1 MDKLTNYLGQ
11 PIFSQIV
18 SLIDPSLLEQVTE
31 VKKANRHAKKLMFKE
46 HLITMLYTVFTGC
59 TSIREVQAGLELCQ
73 GKLNH
78 FNLKEVPARSTLS
91 DGNKNRASSIFG
103 ALYQELYKKYSHII
117 SDSSLKKEIASKL
130 YILDSSTISLF
141 KAILKPA
148 GRKREDGKS
157 KGGMKVHTLLKAD
170 CNMPSFIKFTAAAL
184 HDQQF
189 YQYIKELP
197 DSSIITFDKAYVNY
211 EQFDAFS
218 ERNIFYVIPQKDNS
232 TYKSIKEF
240 ELKDEEPFILKDELI
255 EVTYKKKTGNVTVEK
270 PLQLRRIAYY
280 SEKHKATFIYIT
292 NYIDIEAMQIV
303 EIYNNRWQIEKF
315 FKKLK
320 QNFPLTYFL
329 GDNVNAIEIQIWCA
343 LIALMLLQVLHK
355 ENSATIAFSILAAIV
370 RLHLMN
376 YISLTDI
383 IKHYKKKRERKK
395 VLSPPKNKPLNKKK
409 EHPHLQVQLAF

>member
-1 MDKLTNYLGQ
+1 MDKITNYLGQ
-11 PIFSQIV
+11 PIFAQIL
-18 SLIDPSLLEQVTE
+18 SFIDSTLVEQIT
-31 VKKANRHAKKLMFKE
+31 KLHRANRHTKKLMFKD
-46 HLITMLYTVFTGC
+46 HLVTMLYAVFTGC

-78 FNLKEVPARSTLS
+78 FNLKDVAPRSTLS
-91 DGNKNRASSIFG
+91 DGNKKRPSSIFG
-103 ALYQELYKKYSHII
+103 AVYKELYKKYSHII
-117 SDSSLKKEIASKL
+117 SDSSLKQEIASKL
-130 YILDSSTISLF
+130 YILDSSTVSLF

-148 GRKREDGKS
+148 GRKRNDGKS

-197 DSSIITFDKAYVNY
+197 DSSIITFDKAYINY
-211 EQFDAFS
+211 EQFDLFTQ
-218 ERNIFYVIPQKDNS
+218 RNIFFVIPQKDNAA
-232 TYKSIKEF
+232 YKSIKEF
-240 ELKDEEPFILKDELI
+240 ELKEDEVAVLKDELI
-255 EVTYKKKTGNVTVEK
+255 EVTYKTAVDGIAIQKT
-270 PLQLRRIAYY
+270 LQLRRIAYY
-280 SEKHKATFIYIT
+280 SAKHSATFIYIT
-292 NYIDIEAMQIV
+292 NHFEIAAMQVV
-303 EIYNNRWQIEKF
+303 EIYKNRWQIEKF

-355 ENSATIAFSILAAIV
+355 ENASNLAFSILAAIV

-376 YISLTDI
+376 YISITDV

-395 VLSPPKNKPLNKKK
+395 AISPHGAQQRVKPV
-409 EHPHLQVQLAF
+409 HPPLQVVMAF

>member
-1 MDKLTNYLGQ
+1 MDKITNYPGQ
-11 PIFSQIV
+11 PIFTQIL
-18 SLIDPSLLEQVTE
+18 SFIDKALVERVT
-31 VKKANRHAKKLMFKE
+31 KLHRANRHSKKLMFKD
-46 HLITMLYTVFTGC
+46 HLVTILYAVFTGC
-59 TSIREVQAGLELCQ
+59 TSIREVQSGLELCL

-78 FNLKEVPARSTLS
+78 FDLKEVPPRSTLS
-91 DGNKNRASSIFG
+91 DGNKKRPSAVFAAIYQG
-103 ALYQELYKKYSHII
+103 LYQKYRHII
-117 SDSSLKKEIASKL
+117 SDSRLKIEIASKL

-148 GRKREDGKS
+148 GRKRNDGKS

-197 DSSIITFDKAYVNY
+197 DGSVITFDKAYINY
-211 EQFDAFS
+211 EQFALFGQ
-218 ERNIFYVIPQKDNS
+218 RGIFYVIPQKDNA

-240 ELKDEEPFILKDELI
+240 ELTDDEPAILKDELI
-255 EVTYKKKTGNVTVEK
+255 EVSYKIEQEGIIIQKT
-270 PLQLRRIAYY
+270 LQLRRIAYY
-280 SEKHKATFIYIT
+280 SQKHRSTFIYIT
-292 NYIDIEAMQIV
+292 NHFDIEAMQIV
-303 EIYNNRWQIEKF
+303 EIYKNRWQIEKF

-343 LIALMLLQVLHK
+343 LIALMLLQVLHR
-355 ENSATIAFSILAAIV
+355 ENNSNLSFSILATIV

-376 YISLTDI
+376 YISITEVI
-383 IKHYKKKRERKK
+383 SHYKKKRQRKK
-395 VLSPPKNKPLNKKK
+395 VISPPPQTKKMAPPPFQIK
-409 EHPHLQVQLAF
+409 FAF

>member
-1 MDKLTNYLGQ
+1 MDKITNYLGQ

-18 SLIDPSLLEQVTE
+18 SLIDHGLVGQVT
-31 VKKANRHAKKLMFKE
+31 KLHKANRHAKKLMFKE

-91 DGNKNRASSIFG
+91 DGNKKRPSSIFG
-103 ALYQELYKKYSHII
+103 AMYQELYKKYSHII
-117 SDSSLKKEIASKL
+117 SDSPLKKEIASKL
-130 YILDSSTISLF
+130 YILDSSTVSLF

-148 GRKREDGKS
+148 GRKRDDGKS

-197 DSSIITFDKAYVNY
+197 DGSIITFDKAYINY
-211 EQFDAFS
+211 EQFDLFGQ
-218 ERNIFYVIPQKDNS
+218 RNIFYVIPQKDNG
-232 TYKSIKEF
+232 TYKSINEF
-240 ELKDEEPFILKDELI
+240 ELKEQEPAILKDELI
-255 EVTYKKKTGNVTVEK
+255 EVTYKKKLEDMGTEK
-270 PLQLRRIAYY
+270 TLQLRRIAYY
-280 SEKHKATFIYIT
+280 SKKHDSTFVYLT
-292 NYIDIEAMQIV
+292 NHLDIEAMQIV
-303 EIYNNRWQIEKF
+303 EIYKNRWQIEKF

-376 YISLTDI
+376 YISITDI
-383 IKHYKKKRERKK
+383 INHYKKKRERKK
-395 VLSPPKNKPLNKKK
+395 VISSHQTKLSVKKIV
-409 EHPHLQVQLAF
+409 HPHLQGQLGF

>member
-1 MDKLTNYLGQ
+1 MDKITNYLGQ

-18 SLIDPSLLEQVTE
+18 SLIDQGLVGQVT
-31 VKKANRHAKKLMFKE
+31 KLHKANRHAKKLMFKE

-91 DGNKNRASSIFG
+91 DGNKKRPSSIFG
-103 ALYQELYKKYSHII
+103 AMYQELYKKYSHII
-117 SDSSLKKEIASKL
+117 SDSPLKKEIASKL
-130 YILDSSTISLF
+130 YILDSSTVSLF

-148 GRKREDGKS
+148 GRKRDDGKS

-197 DSSIITFDKAYVNY
+197 DGSIITFDKAYVNY
-211 EQFDAFS
+211 EQFDLFGQ
-218 ERNIFYVIPQKDNS
+218 RNIFYVIPQKDNG
-232 TYKSIKEF
+232 TYKSINEF
-240 ELKDEEPFILKDELI
+240 ELKEEEPAILKDELI
-255 EVTYKKKTGNVTVEK
+255 EVTYKKKLEDIGTEK
-270 PLQLRRIAYY
+270 TLQLRRIAYY
-280 SEKHKATFIYIT
+280 SKKHDATFVYLT
-292 NYIDIEAMQIV
+292 NHLDIEAMQIV
-303 EIYNNRWQIEKF
+303 EIYKNRWQIEKF

-355 ENSATIAFSILAAIV
+355 ENSATVAFSILAAIV

-376 YISLTDI
+376 YISITDI
-383 IKHYKKKRERKK
+383 INHYKKKRERKK
-395 VLSPPKNKPLNKKK
+395 VIPSHQTKLPVKKRV
-409 EHPHLQVQLAF
+409 HPHLQGQLGF

>member
-1 MDKLTNYLGQ
+1 MDKITNYLGQ
-11 PIFSQIV
+11 PIFSQV
-18 SLIDPSLLEQVTE
+18 LSFIDNAMVEQIT
-31 VKKANRHAKKLMFKE
+31 KLHKANRHSKKLMFKD
-46 HLITMLYTVFTGC
+46 HLVTMLYAVFTGC

-78 FNLKEVPARSTLS
+78 FNLKEVPPRSTLS
-91 DGNKNRASSIFG
+91 DGNKKRPSSIFG
-103 ALYQELYKKYSHII
+103 AVYKQLYKKYNHII

-130 YILDSSTISLF
+130 YILDSSTFSLF

-148 GRKREDGKS
+148 GRKRNDGKS

-197 DSSIITFDKAYVNY
+197 DGSIITFDKAYINY
-211 EQFDAFS
+211 EQFDLFNQ
-218 ERNIFYVIPQKDNS
+218 RDIFFVIPQKENA

-240 ELKDEEPFILKDELI
+240 ELKEEEPAILKDELTEVVYKI
-255 EVTYKKKTGNVTVEK
+255 EAGGIVIPKT
-270 PLQLRRIAYY
+270 LQLRRIAYY
-280 SEKHKATFIYIT
+280 SQKHQSTFVYIT
-292 NYIDIEAMQIV
+292 NHFDIEAMQVV
-303 EIYNNRWQIEKF
+303 EIYKNRWQIEKF

-320 QNFPLTYFL
+320 QNFPLAYFL

-343 LIALMLLQVLHK
+343 LIALLLLQVLHK
-355 ENSATIAFSILAAIV
+355 ENTSNLAFSILAAIV

-376 YISLTDI
+376 YTSITEVIS
-383 IKHYKKKRERKK
+383 HYKKKRQRKK
-395 VLSPPKNKPLNKKK
+395 VISPPSKTKKMA
-409 EHPHLQVQLAF
+409 PPPFQIQFAF